1 MSKPPHP
8 VLGAAAL
15 AVAVGLSALACRP
28 APVATVDFNRDI
40 RPILSDRCYGC
51 HGPDSEKGRKAGLRL
66 DTPEGAR
73 QLLESGRRAIDP
85 DNPAASEMIARLHS
99 DDPDEVMPPPEL
111 KRPLTPGERELLTRW
126 VREGAVYQPH
136 WAFVAPRAPSAP
148 GVRAEGW
155 ARDPL
160 DLHVLA
166 RLEREGLAP
175 AAEADRVTLLR
186 RASLVLTGLPPT
198 PEEVDAFAA
207 DGAPDAYERR
217 VDALLASEAA
227 AEHMASAWLDLA
239 RYADTYGYSGDHAM
253 LAWPWR
259 DWVLRAFRDNL
270 PYDRF
275 VTLQL
280 AGDLVPD
287 ANQDT
292 RLATAFNRI
301 HRMTFEGGSIAEE
314 FRQDGIADRVNTYG
328 AAVLGLTMEC
338 AKCHDHK
345 YDPISHRE
353 YFSLAAL
360 FGAIDENGLI
370 TYHSGRGS
378 PPPLLRLAT
387 PEQGRRGDELRAA
400 LTRALADWDAVRA
413 PPTPPGVTVPPPLA
427 HYPLETLERGASPNA
442 VAGAAAATTDR
453 RRGDQLGVF
462 ALSEGK
468 VGRGGKLDGDG
479 GLLLAGTGGND
490 AHAPF
495 SFSAWLRLAERH
507 GRAVIVHA
515 SGFYTNDADAS
526 GVDLAVADGRL
537 VWSLIHQWP
546 GSALAIRSE
555 RELPVGEWIHLAA
568 TYDGSG
574 RARGLA
580 IHLNGRPL
588 ASETL
593 RDHLQGGVSTADL
606 ELGSRSRDLGLRGAL
621 VDEVRVW
628 KECLTPAE
636 VAALHGAAPSAEA
649 LADHGRHRSPEGRAA
664 LAAVRKA
671 ARALADHEAALPAIS
686 VMAPTP
692 HVRPTH
698 ILTRGEYNHPDLRRG
713 PVAPAAIAAVLP
725 HAPGEVA
732 DRLGLARWTVSP
744 DNPLTSRVAVN
755 RLWTQVFGVG
765 LVETSENFGLLGDL
779 PSHPEVLDL
788 LAADFAKGWDQRA
801 LLRRLVLSASFRQ
814 SSTPTPEKLARD
826 PANRLLSRGPSQRMS
841 AEMIR
846 DQSLAASGRLVR
858 RLGGPG
864 VRPLNWGD
872 SGVGGDLAP
881 GKGEELVRRSL
892 YTYRKR
898 TAPPPG
904 LLLFDAGSREVC
916 QPRRSKTNTPLQALA
931 LLNDPENLAS
941 ARALAARV
949 AREAGPDLSAR
960 LTRAFRLLAAR
971 PPSADELATLAE
983 LHRGEAARY
992 AADLPAAKAYA
1003 GAADADL
1010 AALTLVCSTL
1020 LASDAVLTLR

>member
-1 MSKPPHP
+1 VSYPTTHF
-8 VLGAAAL
+8 LGAAAL
-15 AVAVGLSALACRP
+15 ALSIGLSLGACRP
-28 APVATVDFNRDI
+28 QAAATVDFNRDI

-51 HGPDSEKGRKAGLRL
+51 HGPDSDKGRKAGLRL

-73 QLLESGRRAIDP
+73 QLLKSGRRAIDP
-85 DNPAASEMIARLHS
+85 DNPGASEMIARLHS
-99 DDPDEVMPPPEL
+99 DDPDEIMPPPEL
-111 KRPLTPGERELLTRW
+111 KRPLTPGERDLLTRW

-136 WAFVAPRAPSAP
+136 WAFVPPRSPATPPVRDPS
-148 GVRAEGW
+148 W

-160 DLHVLA
+160 DRLILA

-175 AAEADRVTLLR
+175 APEADRVTLLR
-186 RASLVLTGLPPT
+186 RASFVLTGLPPT
-198 PEEVDAFAA
+198 PEAVDAFVA
-207 DGAPDAYERR
+207 DASPGAYERR

-227 AEHMASAWLDLA
+227 AEHQASAWLDLA

-275 VTLQL
+275 ITLQL
-280 AGDLVPD
+280 AGDLVPGAD
-287 ANQDT
+287 QDT

-328 AAVLGLTMEC
+328 AAILGLTLDC

-345 YDPISHRE
+345 YDPISHVD
-353 YFSLAAL
+353 YFSLAAI
-360 FGAIDENGLI
+360 FGAIDENGL
-370 TYHSGRGS
+370 TTFHTGRGA

-387 PEQGRRGDELRAA
+387 PEQERRRGELRAA
-400 LTRALADWDAVRA
+400 LERALAGWDALPA
-413 PPTPPGVTVPPPLA
+413 PSEPPAVAVPVPLA
-427 HYPLETLERGASPNA
+427 HYPLETLERGATPNA
-442 VAGAAAATTDR
+442 VPGGAAATTDR
-453 RRGDQLGVF
+453 RRGDQLGAFV
-462 ALSEGK
+462 LSEGK
-468 VGRGGKLDGDG
+468 VGRGGQLDGDG
-479 GLLLAGTGGND
+479 GLLLAGTGGNA
-490 AHAPF
+490 AHTPF
-495 SFSAWLRLAERH
+495 SFSAWVRLAERH

-515 SGFYTNDADAS
+515 AGFYTNDADAS
-526 GVDLAVADGRL
+526 GVDLSIADGRL
-537 VWSLIHQWP
+537 VWGLIHQWP
-546 GSALAIRSE
+546 GSAIAIRSA

-574 RARGLA
+574 RAKGLSL
-580 IHLNGRPL
+580 HLNARPL
-588 ASETL
+588 ASEVM
-593 RDHLQGGVSTADL
+593 RDNLAGHVSGADL

-628 KECLTPAE
+628 KDCLTPAE
-636 VAALHGAAPSAEA
+636 VALLHGASPAADDLAE
-649 LADHGRHRSPEGRAA
+649 HGRHRSADGRNALAKVREAVRA
-664 LAAVRKA
+664 LAA
-671 ARALADHEAALPAIS
+671 HEGSLPAIS

-692 HVRPTH
+692 HVRPTYV
-698 ILTRGEYNHPDLRRG
+698 LTRGEYNHPDLKRG
-713 PVAPAAIAAVLP
+713 PVGPGALAAVLP

-744 DNPLTSRVAVN
+744 DNPLTARVAVN
-755 RLWTQVFGVG
+755 RLWTQVFGEG
-765 LVETSENFGLLGDL
+765 LVETAENFGLLGDL

-788 LAADFAKGWDQRA
+788 LAADFARDWDQRA
-801 LLRRLVLSASFRQ
+801 LLRRLVLSATFRQ
-814 SSTPTPEKLARD
+814 SSKPSPEKLARD
-826 PANRLLSRGPSQRMS
+826 PANRLLSRGPAQRLS

-846 DQSLAASGRLVR
+846 DQALAASGRLVAR
-858 RLGGPG
+858 FGGPG

-872 SGVGGDLAP
+872 SGVGGELAP

-916 QPRRSKTNTPLQALA
+916 QPRRSRTNTPLQALA
-931 LLNDPENLAS
+931 LLNDPENLAT
-941 ARALAARV
+941 ARALAAR
-949 AREAGPDLSAR
+949 ATREATPDVPAR

-971 PPSADELATLAE
+971 APSAAELAVLLD

-992 AADLPAAKAYA
+992 AADLPSAKAYA
-1003 GAADADL
+1003 GAPDAEL